1 MEMNKSIFT
10 TVATLALL
18 SILLGGCGDLFEKD
32 DRTFDGE
39 KQVEFDPATAT
50 VDERADQSDSPVA
63 VSVAVNLI
71 SPQGTAQSE
80 QNINFVVDDSSTAVA
95 GDHYTLADSSPLT
108 IPQGETSTSMQ
119 VDVTA
124 DNLDDGEVRTLY
136 ITLQGNDEVRGA
148 GNYDTLT
155 LNILGVTD

>member
-1 MEMNKSIFT
+1 MEMNKYIFT
-10 TVATLALL
+10 TVALLALSL
-18 SILLGGCGDLFEKD
+18 LLGGCGDLFEKD
-32 DRTFDGE
+32 DRTFDGD
-39 KQVEFDPATAT
+39 KQVEFNPATAT
-50 VDERADQSDSPVA
+50 VDERGAPSDAPVE

-71 SPQGTAQSE
+71 SAQGAAQST
-80 QNINFVVDDSSTAVA
+80 QDISFVVDDSSTAVA
-95 GDHYTLADSSPLT
+95 GDHYSLASSSPLT
-108 IPQGETSTSMQ
+108 IAEGETSTSLT

-124 DNLDDGEVRTLY
+124 DNLNDGDVRTLY